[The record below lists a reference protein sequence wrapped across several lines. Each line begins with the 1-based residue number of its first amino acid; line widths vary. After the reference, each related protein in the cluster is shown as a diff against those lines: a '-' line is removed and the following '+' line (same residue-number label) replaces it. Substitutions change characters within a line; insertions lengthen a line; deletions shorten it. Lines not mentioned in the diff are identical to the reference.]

1 MREDQEIELKLEV
14 DEDAAEALARH
25 PALAGRARRSLRQV
39 STYYDTGKAALRK
52 AGYSLRVRAAE
63 GRFVQTVKQDAAG
76 SAGLFDRPEWER
88 DIEGP
93 GLDQAALAE
102 TPLAGLLKPKLRAS
116 LAPVTVSDVERTIWL
131 LEWQGAEIEM
141 ILDHGSIRGDT
152 REKPLDEIEL
162 ELKRGEAAA
171 LFDLARALAR
181 DLPLRIGVLSK
192 SERGFALADSRL
204 GKVAK
209 AGPVRIDPEAD
220 AGAGFAAIAHACLKH
235 FRLNEDLVAKRDPAA
250 LHQARVA
257 IRRLRAAF
265 SLFGPVVRDEEGVR
279 LREEL
284 RWFAGQLGD
293 ARNLDV
299 FLGRNDLHAEWRP
312 KLEAAREEAYDR
324 VLAALGSQRLR
335 MLLLNLVAWLAI
347 GAWRQAAPARQPLR
361 GFALDRLDR
370 RWRKVRKAGGQLKE
384 VDEEARHRFRI
395 DVKKLRYAVEF
406 LEGLDTDKAKAKP
419 RKAFLGALEAIQ
431 EHLGALNDAAT
442 ARILL
447 EGLDLEVPAD
457 GSGAKAERRHLAA
470 ASKAFDKLRAVGP
483 FWRA

>member
-1 MREDQEIELKLEV
+1 MREDQEVELKLEI
-14 DEDAAEALARH
+14 EADAAEALARH

-39 STYYDTGKAALRK
+39 STYYDSDKAALRK

-63 GRFVQTVKQDAAG
+63 GRFVQTVKHGANG

-93 GLDQAALAE
+93 GLDEAALAA
-102 TPLAGLLKPKLRAS
+102 TPLGGLLKPKLRAS
-116 LAPVTVSDVERTIWL
+116 LAAVTVSDVERTIWL
-131 LEWQGAEIEM
+131 LEWQGAEIEL
-141 ILDHGSIRGDT
+141 ILDRGTIRGDT

-192 SERGFALADSRL
+192 SERGFALADGRL
-204 GKVAK
+204 GRVAK
-209 AGPVRIDPEAD
+209 AGPIRVDPEAD
-220 AGAGFAAIAHACLKH
+220 AGAGFAVIAHACLKH

-257 IRRLRAAF
+257 LRRLRAAF
-265 SLFGPVVRDEEGVR
+265 SLFGPIVRDDEGVR

-284 RWFAGQLGD
+284 RWFTAQLGD

-299 FLGRNDLHAEWRP
+299 FLGRSDLNAEWRP

-324 VLAALGSQRLR
+324 VIAALGSQRLR
-335 MLLLNLVAWLAI
+335 MLLLDLVAWLAI
-347 GAWRQAAPARQPLR
+347 GAWRQEPRQPLR
-361 GFALDRLDR
+361 SFALDRLDR
-370 RWRKVRKAGGQLKE
+370 RWRKVRKAGGRLRD

-406 LEGLDTDKAKAKP
+406 LEGLDTRTAKP

-447 EGLDLEVPAD
+447 EGLDLEVPAERSD
-457 GSGAKAERRHLAA
+457 AKAERRHLARA
-470 ASKAFDKLRAVGP
+470 AKAFDKLRAVGP